1 MNNANCKKSH
11 ADFQH
16 VEPHQLAIHD
26 RLRNWARWVVV
37 RPQSKV
43 LAMFKF
49 YRPAQHWHEKEFREP
64 CDLIDAQ
71 AVEKLVAR
79 LPHTHAFAL
88 RWYYVYRLSVGI
100 ARKELATT
108 AQGVDKAVRDARQM
122 VLNLS
127 D

>member
-1 MNNANCKKSH
+1 MKH
-11 ADFQH
+11 ADFHH
-16 VEPHQLAIHD
+16 VEPHQLAVHD

-43 LAMFKF
+43 LAMFKL
-49 YRPAQHWHEKEFREP
+49 YRPAQTWHPREFREP
-64 CDLIDAQ
+64 CDLNDAQ
-71 AVEKLVAR
+71 AVEKLVCG
-79 LPHTHAFAL
+79 LPQPHAFAL
-88 RWYYVYRLSVGI
+88 RWYYVYRVSVGI

-122 VLNLS
+122 MVNLL